1 MKRKSRFLC
10 RQRDETVGA
19 SLSGRDSE
27 PAPGA
32 AVSNALTHS
41 GVIGKDGF
49 RRFESGQYLS
59 ELGWYRRLYSLSQAF

>member
-1 MKRKSRFLC
+1 MPAERRDGWCKSQ
-10 RQRDETVGA
+10 RQRLRT
-19 SLSGRDSE
+19 R
-27 PAPGA
+27 PGA